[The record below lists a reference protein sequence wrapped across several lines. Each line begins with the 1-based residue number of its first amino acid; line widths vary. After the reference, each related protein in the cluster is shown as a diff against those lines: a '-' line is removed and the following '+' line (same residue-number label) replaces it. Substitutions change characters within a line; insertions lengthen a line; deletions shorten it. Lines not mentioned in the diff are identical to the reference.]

1 MKKPRRAMPP
11 VHPGEILMEDF
22 LKPRGITQYRL
33 ARSIDIHKRCIGEIV
48 TDKIVRPPSMA
59 QNISF

>member
-1 MKKPRRAMPP
+1 MPP

-33 ARSIDIHKRCIGEIV
+33 ARSIDIPQRRIGEIV
-48 TDKIVRPPSMA
+48 TDKMVRPPSMA